1 MNEPKAPDSLP
12 NYLAEGIPKQS
23 DSTLKD
29 LEQYVSELREYRDK
43 EVSDDD
49 LPESAEQVEDDD
61 TSSEG
66 TLVKEYVTCGDE
78 NCGCMDGGD
87 KHGPY
92 LYRYFYKNGSLTSE
106 YVGKAESGD

>member
-1 MNEPKAPDSLP
+1 MKEPKAPDSLP
-12 NYLAEGIPKQS
+12 KYLAEGIPKQS

-43 EVSDDD
+43 EVTPDD
-49 LPESAEQVEDDD
+49 LPDTAEQVEDDD
-61 TSSEG
+61 LDKAG
-66 TLVKEYVTCGDE
+66 TVVKEKVTCGDE
-78 NCGCMDGGD
+78 SCGCMDGGD

-106 YVGKAESGD
+106 YVGKAGAGE